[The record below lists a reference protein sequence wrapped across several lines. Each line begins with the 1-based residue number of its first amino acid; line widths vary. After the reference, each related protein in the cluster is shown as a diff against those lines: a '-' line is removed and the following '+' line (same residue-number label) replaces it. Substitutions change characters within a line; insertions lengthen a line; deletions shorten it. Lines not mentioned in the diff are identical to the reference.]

1 MLHYTG
7 KTMTTFKINTNI
19 DGWPVQKNGKTLDKK
34 EIMAELNSASEVL
47 EKIKEWDINN
57 KMKQGQFLIPERLR
71 REIQEITKI

>member
-1 MLHYTG
+1 
-7 KTMTTFKINTNI
+7 MTTFKINTNI